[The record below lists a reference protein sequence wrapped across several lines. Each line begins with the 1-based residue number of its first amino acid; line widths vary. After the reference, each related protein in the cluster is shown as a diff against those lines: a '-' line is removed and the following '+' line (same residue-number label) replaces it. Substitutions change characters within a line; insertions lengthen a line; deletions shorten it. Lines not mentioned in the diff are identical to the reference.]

1 LGRVLV
7 VEDNALNQLVAEGV
21 VTKLGYHV
29 DIVHNG
35 AEALNAIARTFYSA
49 VLMDCHMPVM
59 DGFAATEEIRR
70 RGGDDAIPIIAM
82 TAGAM
87 AEDRDR
93 CLAVG
98 MNDYVSKPVNVS
110 AVSEALARWARTS
123 PADAADAAAVST
135 TVGAPVQLVS
145 PTGDDRLL
153 DAARQQLLRELGPDD
168 GQGILPA
175 AVEAFLTDAPQI
187 VAALRLAVATGD
199 ARRFGEAVHQLKGA
213 AANIGVIKVF
223 ELCQTVKDGGT
234 GRAAPDGA
242 LVDRIEAELGRA
254 GPALYAALEPAR

>member
-1 LGRVLV
+1 
-7 VEDNALNQLVAEGV
+7 
-21 VTKLGYHV
+21 
-29 DIVHNG
+29 
-35 AEALNAIARTFYSA
+35 
-49 VLMDCHMPVM
+49 
-59 DGFAATEEIRR
+59 
-70 RGGDDAIPIIAM
+70 
-82 TAGAM
+82 M